1 MVRQFNYITDGSH
14 YFTLHLCGCK
24 FNTILI
30 AYSNRAKVFFVPD
43 NFSKLSHCIYKVK
56 LHQEH

>member
-30 AYSNRAKVFFVPD
+30 CLLYPSDAADEEDSVDLGGRRIHKKKIRN
-43 NFSKLSHCIYKVK
+43 I
-56 LHQEH
+56 